1 MNRLAR
7 HVASLPPTWKWD
19 ALFVPPVGFDPEWR
33 EWLADAQRAEQ
44 ATTLQY
50 WARRA
55 SHA

>member
-7 HVASLPPTWKWD
+7 HVDSLPPTWKWD
-19 ALFVPPVGFDPEWR
+19 SLFVTPDGFEPEWR

-44 ATTLQY
+44 ATTLRY